1 MANRVVMKQ
10 KMKDNPFITYL
21 VDERKILLMTHD
33 TPSQDAS
40 AAGTPMGAQLEH
52 WLLTIP
58 AASASAPHKRGRPR
72 TLSAW
77 HMSLA
82 VLLCLL
88 HGLQSQLE
96 VWRQIAFYGVGY
108 LPALPLSDQ
117 AVYDRLEQDGVSAF
131 QSVFAHV
138 SQWLAQ
144 RLAPYENRTLAP
156 FATAVVALD
165 ESVLDRVKR
174 WVSWL
179 REVPDGDSRLLPGRL
194 VGLFDVRLQQWR
206 RLDVLLDANADC
218 KVHARAMLSALAK
231 GTLLLFDLGYF
242 SFPWLDELT
251 QLGYWYITRQRAKTR
266 YQIVHILYQA
276 DGVFD
281 ALVYLGVHSSDRAG
295 QLVRLVSFR
304 LGSQQYCYLTNV
316 LDPATLPIVDIARL
330 YGRRWDI
337 ELAFRELKEHLG
349 LRLVWSAKLGVIY
362 QQIWACL
369 ILAQLLHAYQV
380 ELAARAEVEPC
391 EVSLALLS
399 RHLPRLLQ
407 HTADP
412 MGFLLE
418 HGRAM
423 RLIRPASRR
432 LREAPVVP
440 LQQVSSP
447 PPELLQPRP
456 AHSAHRKCGSRYA
469 AQL

>member
-1 MANRVVMKQ
+1 MKHRVVTRR
-10 KMKDNPFITYL
+10 KMKDNPFMIENL
-21 VDERKILLMTHD
+21 PERKILLMTHD
-33 TPSQDAS
+33 TPSQH
-40 AAGTPMGAQLEH
+40 AAAPSTPMGAQLEQ
-52 WLLTIP
+52 LLLSMPAT
-58 AASASAPHKRGRPR
+58 AASTPHKRGRPL

-88 HGLQSQLE
+88 RGLQSQLE
-96 VWRQIAFYGVGY
+96 VWRLIAFY
-108 LPALPLSDQ
+108 
-117 AVYDRLEQDGVSAF
+117 
-131 QSVFAHV
+131 SVFAQL
-138 SQWLAQ
+138 SQWVAQ
-144 RLAPYENRTLAP
+144 RLAPYENRSLAP
-156 FATAVVALD
+156 FATAVLALD

-179 REVPDGDSRLLPGRL
+179 REVPNGDSRLLPGRL
-194 VGLFDVRLQQWR
+194 VGLFDVRLQQWW

-218 KVHARAMLSALAK
+218 KVHARAMLSGLAK
-231 GTLLLFDLGYF
+231 GSLLLFDLGYF

-251 QLGYWYITRQRAKTR
+251 QLGYWYLTRQRAKTR
-266 YQIVHILYQA
+266 YQVVHILYQA

-295 QLVRLVSFR
+295 QLVRLVCFR

-316 LDPATLPIVDIARL
+316 LDPAALAIVDIARL
-330 YGRRWDI
+330 YARRWDI

-349 LRLVWSAKLGVIY
+349 LRLLWSAKLGVIY
-362 QQIWACL
+362 QQIWASL

-380 ELAARAEVEPC
+380 ELAARAEAEPFD
-391 EVSLALLS
+391 VSLALLS
-399 RHLPRLLQ
+399 RHLPRLLL

-412 MGFLLE
+412 MGFLVQ

-423 RLIRPASRR
+423 GLIRPSSRQVR
-432 LREAPVVP
+432 QAPVVP
-440 LQQVSSP
+440 LQQISYP
-447 PPELLQPRP
+447 PPELLQPRQ

-469 AQL
+469 AQS

>member
-96 VWRQIAFYGVGY
+96 VWRQIAFYGVGS

-266 YQIVHILYQA
+266 YQIVHLLYQA

-412 MGFLLE
+412 MGFLVQ

-456 AHSAHRKCGSRYA
+456 AHSAHRKCGSRYT
-469 AQL
+469 AQS

>member
-156 FATAVVALD
+156 FATAVLALD

-206 RLDVLLDANADC
+206 RLEVLLDANADC

-266 YQIVHILYQA
+266 YQIVHLLYQA

-369 ILAQLLHAYQV
+369 MLAQLLHAYQV

-456 AHSAHRKCGSRYA
+456 AHSAHRKCGSRYT
-469 AQL
+469 AQS

>member
-1 MANRVVMKQ
+1 M
-10 KMKDNPFITYL
+10 TY
-21 VDERKILLMTHD
+21 D
-33 TPSQDAS
+33 TASEPS
-40 AAGTPMGAQLEH
+40 AAAGAPLTDTLEH
-52 WLLTIP
+52 LLVSLP
-58 AASASAPHKRGRPR
+58 VEAAPSSRSRGRPVS
-72 TLSAW
+72 LSAW
-77 HMSLA
+77 HLSLA

-88 HGLQSQLE
+88 RGLQSQLE
-96 VWRQIAFYGVGY
+96 VWRLIAFYGVGC

-131 QSVFAHV
+131 QSVFAQL

-144 RLAPYENRTLAP
+144 RLAPYENRRLAP
-156 FATAVVALD
+156 FATAVLALD

-179 REVPDGDSRLLPGRL
+179 REVPNGESRLLPGRL

-218 KVHARAMLSALAK
+218 KVHARAMLSGLAT
-231 GTLLLFDLGYF
+231 GSLLLFDLGYF

-251 QLGYWYITRQRAKTR
+251 HLGYWYVTRQRAKTR
-266 YQIVHILYQA
+266 YQVVHILYQA

-295 QLVRLVSFR
+295 QLVRLVCFR

-316 LDPATLPIVDIARL
+316 LDPATLAIVDIARL
-330 YGRRWDI
+330 YARRWDI

-349 LRLVWSAKLGVIY
+349 LRLLWSAKLGVIY
-362 QQIWACL
+362 QQIWASL

-380 ELAARAEVEPC
+380 ELAAQAQVEPC
-391 EVSLALLS
+391 DVSLELLS
-399 RHLPRLLQ
+399 RHLPRLLL

-412 MGFLLE
+412 MGFLVQ

-423 RLIRPASRR
+423 GLIRPSSRR
-432 LREAPVVP
+432 VIQAPVVP
-440 LQQVSSP
+440 LQQISYP
-447 PPELLQPRP
+447 PPELLQPRQ
-456 AHSAHRKCGSRYA
+456 AHSAHRKCASRYA
-469 AQL
+469 AQS

>member
-1 MANRVVMKQ
+1 MANRVVMRGKR
-10 KMKDNPFITYL
+10 KDNPFSTDFM
-21 VDERKILLMTHD
+21 DERKILLMTHD

-52 WLLTIP
+52 WLLTMP

-77 HMSLA
+77 HLSLA

-96 VWRQIAFYGVGY
+96 VWRQIAFYGVGS

-144 RLAPYENRTLAP
+144 HLAPYENRTVAP

-206 RLDVLLDANADC
+206 RLDVRLAANADC

-242 SFPWLDELT
+242 SFPWLDELS

-266 YQIVHILYQA
+266 YQVVHILSQA

-349 LRLVWSAKLGVIY
+349 LRRFGSAKLGVIY

-369 ILAQLLHAYQV
+369 ILAQLLHAFQV
-380 ELAARAEVEPC
+380 ELAAQAGVEPC
-391 EVSLALLS
+391 DVSLELLS

-407 HTADP
+407 HTTDP
-412 MGFLLE
+412 MGFLVQ

-423 RLIRPASRR
+423 GLIRPSSRR
-432 LREAPVVP
+432 VIQAPVVP
-440 LQQVSSP
+440 LQEVSYP
-447 PPELLQPRP
+447 PPELLQPRQ

-469 AQL
+469 TQS

>member
-96 VWRQIAFYGVGY
+96 VWRQIAFYGVGS

-266 YQIVHILYQA
+266 YQIVHLLYQA

-456 AHSAHRKCGSRYA
+456 AHSAHRTCGSRYT
-469 AQL
+469 AQS

>member
-1 MANRVVMKQ
+1 MANRVVKKHQ
-10 KMKDNPFITYL
+10 MKDTPFITNF

-33 TPSQDAS
+33 TPSAHAS
-40 AAGTPMGAQLEH
+40 APSTPLGAQLEY
-52 WLLTIP
+52 WLLSMP
-58 AASASAPHKRGRPR
+58 NASANAPHKRGRPL

-77 HMSLA
+77 HLSLA

-96 VWRQIAFYGVGY
+96 VWRLIAFYGVGQ

-131 QSVFAHV
+131 HSVFAQL

-144 RLAPYENRTLAP
+144 RLAPYEQRQLAP

-179 REVPDGDSRLLPGRL
+179 REVPNGDSRLLPGRL
-194 VGLFDVRLQQWR
+194 VGLFDVRLQQWL

-218 KVHARAMLSALAK
+218 KVHARAMLSGLAK
-231 GTLLLFDLGYF
+231 GSLLLFDLGYF

-251 QLGYWYITRQRAKTR
+251 QLGYWYVTRQRAKTR
-266 YQIVHILYQA
+266 YQVVHILYQA

-295 QLVRLVSFR
+295 QMVRLVCFR

-316 LDPATLPIVDIARL
+316 LDPATLAIVDIARL
-330 YGRRWDI
+330 YARRWDI

-349 LRLVWSAKLGVIY
+349 LRLLWSAKLGVIY
-362 QQIWACL
+362 QQIWASL

-380 ELAARAEVEPC
+380 ELAAQAGVEPFD
-391 EVSLALLS
+391 VSLELLS
-399 RHLPRLLQ
+399 RHLPRVLL
-407 HTADP
+407 HSADP
-412 MGFLLE
+412 MGFLVQ

-423 RLIRPASRR
+423 GLIRPSSRR
-432 LREAPVVP
+432 VIQAPVVP
-440 LQQVSSP
+440 LQEVRYP
-447 PPELLQPRP
+447 PPALLQPRQ
-456 AHSAHRKCGSRYA
+456 AYSAHRKCGSRYA
-469 AQL
+469 TQS

>member
-1 MANRVVMKQ
+1 M
-10 KMKDNPFITYL
+10 TY
-21 VDERKILLMTHD
+21 D
-33 TPSQDAS
+33 TASEPS
-40 AAGTPMGAQLEH
+40 AAAGAPLTDTLEH
-52 WLLTIP
+52 LLVSLP
-58 AASASAPHKRGRPR
+58 VEAAPSSRSRGRPVS
-72 TLSAW
+72 LSAW
-77 HMSLA
+77 HLSLA
-82 VLLCLL
+82 VLVSVL

-96 VWRQIAFYGVGY
+96 VWRLIAFYGVGC

-131 QSVFAHV
+131 QSVFAQL

-144 RLAPYENRTLAP
+144 RLAPYEDRTLAP
-156 FATAVVALD
+156 FATAVLALD

-179 REVPDGDSRLLPGRL
+179 REVPQGDSRLLPGRL
-194 VGLFDVRLQQWR
+194 VGLFDVRLQQWV

-218 KVHARAMLSALAK
+218 KVHARAMLSGLAT
-231 GTLLLFDLGYF
+231 GSLLLFDLGYF

-251 QLGYWYITRQRAKTR
+251 QAGYWYVTRQRAKTR
-266 YQIVHILYQA
+266 YQVVHILYQA

-295 QLVRLVSFR
+295 QLVRLVCFR

-330 YGRRWDI
+330 YARRWDI
-337 ELAFRELKEHLG
+337 ELAFRELKEHLKM
-349 LRLVWSAKLGVIY
+349 RLLWSAKLGVIY
-362 QQIWACL
+362 QQIWASL

-380 ELAARAEVEPC
+380 ELAAQAEVEPFD
-391 EVSLALLS
+391 VSLALLS
-399 RHLPRLLQ
+399 RHLPRLLL

-412 MGFLLE
+412 MGFLVQ

-423 RLIRPASRR
+423 GLIRPSSRR
-432 LREAPVVP
+432 VMQAPVVP
-440 LQQVSSP
+440 LQQVSYP
-447 PPELLQPRP
+447 PPELLQPRQ

-469 AQL
+469 AQS

>member
-1 MANRVVMKQ
+1 MANRVVMDD
-10 KMKDNPFITYL
+10 KMKDTPFITDL
-21 VDERKILLMTHD
+21 FDERKILLMTHD
-33 TPSQDAS
+33 TPSPHAS
-40 AAGTPMGAQLEH
+40 ASGSPLGAQVEH
-52 WLLTIP
+52 LLLTMP
-58 AASASAPHKRGRPR
+58 SAASSAPHKRGRPL

-77 HMSLA
+77 HLSLA
-82 VLLCLL
+82 VLVSVL
-88 HGLQSQLE
+88 HGLQSQVE
-96 VWRQIAFYGVGY
+96 VLRLIAFYGVGC

-131 QSVFAHV
+131 HSVFAQL
-138 SQWLAQ
+138 SRWLAQ
-144 RLAPYENRTLAP
+144 HLAPYEDRTLAP
-156 FATAVVALD
+156 FATAVLALD

-218 KVHARAMLSALAK
+218 KVHARAMLSGLLK

-242 SFPWLDELT
+242 SFPWLDELA
-251 QLGYWYITRQRAKTR
+251 QAGYWYISRLRAKTR
-266 YQIVHILYQA
+266 YQVLHILYQA

-295 QLVRLVSFR
+295 QVVRLVCFR

-316 LDPATLPIVDIARL
+316 LDPAQLSMADIARL
-330 YGRRWDI
+330 YARRWDI

-349 LRLVWSAKLGVIY
+349 LRLLWSAKLGVIY
-362 QQIWACL
+362 QQLWASL
-369 ILAQLLHAYQV
+369 ILAQLVHACQV
-380 ELAARAEVEPC
+380 DLAAQAQVEPC
-391 EVSLALLS
+391 DVSLALLS
-399 RHLPRLLQ
+399 RHLPRVLL

-412 MGFLLE
+412 IGFLLQ

-423 RLIRPASRR
+423 GLIRPSSRR
-432 LREAPVVP
+432 VMQAPVVP
-440 LQQVSSP
+440 LQQISYP
-447 PPELLQPRP
+447 PPELLQPRQ

-469 AQL
+469 TQS

>member
-1 MANRVVMKQ
+1 
-10 KMKDNPFITYL
+10 
-21 VDERKILLMTHD
+21 
-33 TPSQDAS
+33 
-40 AAGTPMGAQLEH
+40 
-52 WLLTIP
+52 
-58 AASASAPHKRGRPR
+58 
-72 TLSAW
+72 
-77 HMSLA
+77 
-82 VLLCLL
+82 
-88 HGLQSQLE
+88 
-96 VWRQIAFYGVGY
+96 
-108 LPALPLSDQ
+108 
-117 AVYDRLEQDGVSAF
+117 
-131 QSVFAHV
+131 
-138 SQWLAQ
+138 
-144 RLAPYENRTLAP
+144 
-156 FATAVVALD
+156 
-165 ESVLDRVKR
+165 
-174 WVSWL
+174 
-179 REVPDGDSRLLPGRL
+179 
-194 VGLFDVRLQQWR
+194 
-206 RLDVLLDANADC
+206 
-218 KVHARAMLSALAK
+218 LAK

-266 YQIVHILYQA
+266 YQIVHLLYQA

-418 HGRAM
+418 HVRPM
-423 RLIRPASRR
+423 RLFLPASRPR
-432 LREAPVVP
+432 RQAPGLP
-440 LQQVSSP
+440 L
-447 PPELLQPRP
+447 LLFCIPLPGLLHPSP
-456 AHSAHRKCGSRYA
+456 AHSSHR
-469 AQL
+469 

>member
-1 MANRVVMKQ
+1 MANRVVMNHN
-10 KMKDNPFITYL
+10 MKDNPFIIDL
-21 VDERKILLMTHD
+21 VYERKILLMTHD
-33 TPSQDAS
+33 TPSPHAS
-40 AAGTPMGAQLEH
+40 APGTPMRAQVEH
-52 WLLTIP
+52 LLLTIP

-77 HMSLA
+77 HVSLA

-96 VWRQIAFYGVGY
+96 VWRQIAFYGVGQ

-117 AVYDRLEQDGVSAF
+117 AVYNRLEQDGVSAF

-144 RLAPYENRTLAP
+144 RLAPYEKRTLAP

-194 VGLFDVRLQQWR
+194 VGLFDVRLQQWW

-218 KVHARAMLSALAK
+218 KVHARAMLSALAP

-251 QLGYWYITRQRAKTR
+251 QLGYWYVTRQRAKTR
-266 YQIVHILYQA
+266 YQIVHILSQA

-295 QLVRLVSFR
+295 QVVRLVSFR
-304 LGSQQYCYLTNV
+304 LGSQQYCYLSNV
-316 LDPATLPIVDIARL
+316 LDPAALPIVDIARL
-330 YGRRWDI
+330 YARRWDI

-362 QQIWACL
+362 QQIWASL

-380 ELAARAEVEPC
+380 ELAARAQVEPC
-391 EVSLALLS
+391 DVSLELLS

-407 HTADP
+407 HTTDP
-412 MGFLLE
+412 MGFLVQ
-418 HGRAM
+418 HARAM
-423 RLIRPASRR
+423 GLIRPASRR
-432 LREAPVVP
+432 LLEAPVVP
-440 LQQVSSP
+440 LQQISYP

-469 AQL
+469 TQS

>member
-1 MANRVVMKQ
+1 
-10 KMKDNPFITYL
+10 MKDNPFMIENL
-21 VDERKILLMTHD
+21 PERKILLMTHD
-33 TPSQDAS
+33 TPSQH
-40 AAGTPMGAQLEH
+40 AAAPSTPMGAQLEQ
-52 WLLTIP
+52 LLLSMPAT
-58 AASASAPHKRGRPR
+58 AASTPHKRGRPL

-88 HGLQSQLE
+88 RGLQSQLE
-96 VWRQIAFYGVGY
+96 VWRLIAFYGVGC

-131 QSVFAHV
+131 QSVFAQL
-138 SQWLAQ
+138 SQWVAQ
-144 RLAPYENRTLAP
+144 RLAPYENRSLAP
-156 FATAVVALD
+156 FATAVLALD

-179 REVPDGDSRLLPGRL
+179 REVPNGDSRLLPGRL
-194 VGLFDVRLQQWR
+194 VGLFDVRLQQWW

-218 KVHARAMLSALAK
+218 KVHARAMLSGLAK
-231 GTLLLFDLGYF
+231 GSLLLFDLGYF

-251 QLGYWYITRQRAKTR
+251 QLGYWYLTRQRAKTR
-266 YQIVHILYQA
+266 YQVVHILYQA

-295 QLVRLVSFR
+295 QLVRLVCFR
-304 LGSQQYCYLTNV
+304 RGSQQYCYLTNV
-316 LDPATLPIVDIARL
+316 LDPAALAIVDIARL
-330 YGRRWDI
+330 YARRWDI

-349 LRLVWSAKLGVIY
+349 LRLLWSAKLGVIY
-362 QQIWACL
+362 QQIWASL

-380 ELAARAEVEPC
+380 ELAARAEAEPFD
-391 EVSLALLS
+391 VSLALLS
-399 RHLPRLLQ
+399 RHLPRLLL

-412 MGFLLE
+412 MGFLVQ

-423 RLIRPASRR
+423 GLIRPASRR
-432 LREAPVVP
+432 VIEAPVVP
-440 LQQVSSP
+440 LQEVSYP
-447 PPELLQPRP
+447 PPELLQPRQ

-469 AQL
+469 TQS

>member
-1 MANRVVMKQ
+1 M
-10 KMKDNPFITYL
+10 TY
-21 VDERKILLMTHD
+21 D
-33 TPSQDAS
+33 TASEPS
-40 AAGTPMGAQLEH
+40 AAAGAPLTDTLEH
-52 WLLTIP
+52 LLVSLP
-58 AASASAPHKRGRPR
+58 VEAAPSSRSRGRPVS
-72 TLSAW
+72 LSAW
-77 HMSLA
+77 HLSLA

-88 HGLQSQLE
+88 RGLQSQLE
-96 VWRQIAFYGVGY
+96 VWRLIAFYGVGC

-131 QSVFAHV
+131 QSVFAQL

-144 RLAPYENRTLAP
+144 RLAPYENRRLAP
-156 FATAVVALD
+156 FATAVLALD

-179 REVPDGDSRLLPGRL
+179 REVPNGESRLLPGRL

-218 KVHARAMLSALAK
+218 KVHARAMLSGLAT
-231 GTLLLFDLGYF
+231 GSLLLFDLGYF

-251 QLGYWYITRQRAKTR
+251 QLGHWYVTRQRAKTR
-266 YQIVHILYQA
+266 YQVVHILYQA

-295 QLVRLVSFR
+295 QLVRLVCFR

-316 LDPATLPIVDIARL
+316 LDPAALAIVDIARL
-330 YGRRWDI
+330 YARRWDI

-349 LRLVWSAKLGVIY
+349 LRLLWSAKLGVIY
-362 QQIWACL
+362 QQIWASL

-380 ELAARAEVEPC
+380 ELAAQAQVEPYD
-391 EVSLALLS
+391 VSLELLS
-399 RHLPRLLQ
+399 RHLPRLLL

-412 MGFLLE
+412 MGFLLQ

-423 RLIRPASRR
+423 GLIRPSSRR
-432 LREAPVVP
+432 VIQAPVVP
-440 LQQVSSP
+440 LQQISYP
-447 PPELLQPRP
+447 PPELLQPRQ
-456 AHSAHRKCGSRYA
+456 AHSAHRKCASRYA
-469 AQL
+469 AQS

>member
-1 MANRVVMKQ
+1 M
-10 KMKDNPFITYL
+10 
-21 VDERKILLMTHD
+21 DERKILLMTHD

-40 AAGTPMGAQLEH
+40 APGTPMGAQLEQL
-52 WLLTIP
+52 LLTMP
-58 AASASAPHKRGRPR
+58 ATAASAPHKRGRPR

-96 VWRQIAFYGVGY
+96 VWRQIAFYGVGH

-117 AVYDRLEQDGVSAF
+117 AVYTRLEQDGVSAF

-138 SQWLAQ
+138 SQWLAEH
-144 RLAPYENRTLAP
+144 LAPYENRTLAP
-156 FATAVVALD
+156 FATAVLALD

-206 RLDVLLDANADC
+206 RLDVRLAANADC
-218 KVHARAMLSALAK
+218 KVHARAMLSGLAK

-251 QLGYWYITRQRAKTR
+251 QLGSWYITRQRAKTR

-295 QLVRLVSFR
+295 QMVRLVSFR

-316 LDPATLPIVDIARL
+316 LDPATLAIVDIARL

-349 LRLVWSAKLGVIY
+349 LRLLWSAKLGVIY

-391 EVSLALLS
+391 DVSLALLS

-407 HTADP
+407 QTADP
-412 MGFLLE
+412 MGFLVQ

-432 LREAPVVP
+432 VRQAPMVP

-456 AHSAHRKCGSRYA
+456 AHSAHRKCGSRYT
-469 AQL
+469 AQS

>member
-1 MANRVVMKQ
+1 MANRVVMKPQ
-10 KMKDNPFITYL
+10 MKDTAFITDF
-21 VDERKILLMTHD
+21 VDERSILLMTHD
-33 TPSQDAS
+33 TPSAHAS
-40 AAGTPMGAQLEH
+40 TPGTPLGAQLEH
-52 WLLTIP
+52 WLLTMP
-58 AASASAPHKRGRPR
+58 SASGSAPHKRGRPL

-77 HMSLA
+77 HL
-82 VLLCLL
+82 
-88 HGLQSQLE
+88 
-96 VWRQIAFYGVGY
+96 
-108 LPALPLSDQ
+108 
-117 AVYDRLEQDGVSAF
+117 
-131 QSVFAHV
+131 
-138 SQWLAQ
+138 
-144 RLAPYENRTLAP
+144 
-156 FATAVVALD
+156 
-165 ESVLDRVKR
+165 
-174 WVSWL
+174 
-179 REVPDGDSRLLPGRL
+179 
-194 VGLFDVRLQQWR
+194 

-218 KVHARAMLSALAK
+218 KVHARAMLSGLAN

-251 QLGYWYITRQRAKTR
+251 HLGYWYVTRQRAKTR
-266 YQIVHILYQA
+266 YQVVHILYQA

-295 QLVRLVSFR
+295 HMVRLVCFR

-316 LDPATLPIVDIARL
+316 LDPATLAIVDIARL
-330 YGRRWDI
+330 YARRWDI

-349 LRLVWSAKLGVIY
+349 LRLLWSAKLGVIY
-362 QQIWACL
+362 QQIWASL

-380 ELAARAEVEPC
+380 ELAAQAGVEPFD
-391 EVSLALLS
+391 VSLELLS
-399 RHLPRLLQ
+399 RHVPRLLL

-423 RLIRPASRR
+423 RLIRPASRL

-440 LQQVSSP
+440 LQEVSYP

-469 AQL
+469 AQS